1 MSNLYIVATPIGNL
15 DDITIRAKKILQN
28 VEIIIAEN
36 TYNSKKLLRNINSNA
51 RIIQYNDHSK
61 EKDIEYI
68 LDILNNNDIALITD
82 AGTPGVCDPGAL
94 IVKISKKYNHKIIPI
109 PGPSSIVAAFSV
121 SGISSNEFQFIGFL
135 PKKQKARQDKI
146 LEIKNSTIPTV
157 MFESP
162 HRFNQTII
170 DIEKIMPEREIFI
183 AKEITKIFET
193 LIHGNAEKIQSIFSK
208 ENIKGEFVIIIN
220 GDKKKKNNTAKN
232 NDIEKI
238 LKTMKRENISGK
250 VASKIVSENFNISK
264 SSAYKLFLDLP

>member
-15 DDITIRAKKILQN
+15 DDITLRAKKILQN
-28 VEIIIAEN
+28 VEIVIAEN
-36 TYNSKKLLRNINSNA
+36 TYNSKKLLKKINSNA

-68 LDILNNNDIALITD
+68 LDILSRNDIALITD

-232 NDIEKI
+232 NDIEII

>member
-15 DDITIRAKKILQN
+15 DDITLRAKKILQN
-28 VEIIIAEN
+28 IEIVIAEN
-36 TYNSKKLLRNINSNA
+36 TYNSKKLLKKINSNA

-68 LDILNNNDIALITD
+68 LDILSRNDIALITD

>member
-15 DDITIRAKKILQN
+15 DDITLRAKKILQN

-36 TYNSKKLLRNINSNA
+36 TYNSKKLLKKINSNA

-68 LDILNNNDIALITD
+68 LDILSRNDIALITD

-170 DIEKIMPEREIFI
+170 DIEKIMPNREIFI

>member
-61 EKDIEYI
+61 KKDIEYI

-170 DIEKIMPEREIFI
+170 DIEKIMPNREIFI

-193 LIHGNAEKIQSIFSK
+193 LIHGNAEKIQSKFSK

-220 GDKKKKNNTAKN
+220 SDKKKKNKTTKN

-250 VASKIVSENFNISK
+250 IASKIVSENFNISK

>member
-15 DDITIRAKKILQN
+15 DDITLRAKKILQN

-36 TYNSKKLLRNINSNA
+36 TYNSKKLLKKINSYA

-68 LDILNNNDIALITD
+68 LDILSRKDIALITD

-170 DIEKIMPEREIFI
+170 DIKKIMPNREIFI

-220 GDKKKKNNTAKN
+220 GDKKKKNNTTKN

>member
-15 DDITIRAKKILQN
+15 DDITLRAKKILQN

-36 TYNSKKLLRNINSNA
+36 TYNSKKLLKKINSNA

-68 LDILNNNDIALITD
+68 LDILSSNDIALITD
-82 AGTPGVCDPGAL
+82 AGTPGICDPGAL
-94 IVKISKKYNHKIIPI
+94 IVKISNKYNHKIIPI

-146 LEIKNSTIPTV
+146 LEIKNSSIPTL

-162 HRFNQTII
+162 HRFNQTIK

-208 ENIKGEFVIIIN
+208 ENIKGEFVIIVN
-220 GDKKKKNNTAKN
+220 GDKKKKNNNAKN

>member
-61 EKDIEYI
+61 KKDIEYI

-170 DIEKIMPEREIFI
+170 DIKKIMPNREIFI

-193 LIHGNAEKIQSIFSK
+193 LIHGNAEKIQSKFSK

-220 GDKKKKNNTAKN
+220 GDKKKKNNTTKN

-250 VASKIVSENFNISK
+250 IASKIVSENFNISK